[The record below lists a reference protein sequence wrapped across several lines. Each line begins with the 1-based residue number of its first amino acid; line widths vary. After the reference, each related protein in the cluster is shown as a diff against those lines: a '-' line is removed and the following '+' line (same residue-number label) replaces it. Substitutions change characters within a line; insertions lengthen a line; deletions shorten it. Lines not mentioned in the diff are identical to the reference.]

1 MGNIDHRSKG
11 LWSLARSGTGT
22 TISAAGNSGA
32 YGTIAAGSGEQAANA
47 ETPVDLRDVTDVTL
61 YVTVGAV
68 TGTPAFAVVLNVFV
82 SGNPYPVASTTLDAA
97 GATTVTAGLHGSPG
111 VVLGSWG
118 QVAWTC
124 SGGTV
129 TGTSIELI
137 GR

>member
-1 MGNIDHRSKG
+1 VANIDHRSKG

-32 YGTIAAGSGEQAANA
+32 YGTIAAGSAEQAQNA
-47 ETPVDLRDVTDVTL
+47 ETPVDLRDVTDVTA
-61 YVTVGAV
+61 YITVGGV
-68 TGTPAFAVVLNVFV
+68 TGTPNFNVTLNVFIG
-82 SGNPYPVASTTLDAA
+82 GNPYPVASGTIDSAGTTTL
-97 GATTVTAGLHGSPG
+97 TAGLHGSPAI
-111 VVLGSWG
+111 VLASWG

-129 TGTSIELI
+129 TGTQIELI